1 MATPPGA
8 TPSPRPATLTPAIII
23 LGADALLAA
32 LPATAGQLVNAC
44 YAAGY
49 SAVIPSSWGDE
60 LVASGCLREIAARG
74 QGSVVLCACP
84 RVAERMRRIQSL
96 LPQLLPLAS
105 PPVAAARYLRARAGQ
120 HGVHI
125 TYVGDCPGGADVSI
139 DRHAT
144 PGALLRSLA
153 KRGIDV
159 AAQPR
164 EVEERLLRDARR
176 FYSLPG
182 GAPAPNW
189 LYVEKR
195 GYTLIE
201 PSGRDFLAEVAHRV
215 SKRERRVVDLAP
227 RLGCSCSGVIVGQP
241 WTEARDK
248 VAAVEP
254 PRAVH
259 EVLDHDVPVDLSAP
273 LEPWTGS
280 AVGGEPTVPIS
291 LDALAGLYDSEA
303 KASTLRSVPPP
314 PIQWRRTSGPKAA
327 EPTTPTRAP
336 DSVHRLSP
344 PAINLAVDAPALE
357 TLPPAGDS
365 DTPTTDPEART
376 AAATDRPERR
386 RPSREPATPVL
397 RDWRSSGETDVAA
410 TDAGGSVASTGEPA
424 GTSGELALSDAA
436 GQRSLN
442 SAAVWPLRS
451 ERSGPHQSVVVA
463 ACLLIAVC
471 ATGAVGILLAGRS
484 PFGHRGSQS
493 ATVQP
498 ATSRGHA
505 PVAIVPRD
513 STALAD
519 TASLGADSASIDTAG
534 AMPET
539 PDLPRL
545 PIGVAPDGRL
555 SPSAEAMHAALPLAR
570 NPAPVFTPGAAPI
583 PRADQTAAERPPG
596 GVPYSRTL
604 NRPPTPASTARA
616 TRSSDSVFA
625 IQAEIARRRHRVDS
639 LRVLLDSL
647 ARRAKVDSVSN
658 GSQGSTRR

>member
-1 MATPPGA
+1 MATPQGA
-8 TPSPRPATLTPAIII
+8 APSPRPATLTPAIII

-32 LPATAGQLVNAC
+32 RPATAGQLVNAC

-125 TYVGDCPGGADVSI
+125 TYVGDCPGGADASI

-153 KRGIDV
+153 KRGIDI

-201 PSGRDFLAEVAHRV
+201 PSGRDFLAEVAFRV

-227 RLGCSCSGVIVGQP
+227 RLGCSCSGVVVGQP

-291 LDALAGLYDSEA
+291 LEALAGLYDSEA
-303 KASTLRSVPPP
+303 KASTFRSVPPP
-314 PIQWRRTSGPKAA
+314 PIPWRRTSGPKST

-344 PAINLAVDAPALE
+344 PAVKAAVDAPPLE
-357 TLPPAGDS
+357 TVPSAADS
-365 DTPTTDPEART
+365 DTPTSDPDARN
-376 AAATDRPERR
+376 AASAGPSERR

-397 RDWRSSGETDVAA
+397 RDWRSSGETDVDA
-410 TDAGGSVASTGEPA
+410 TDAGRSVASTGELEA
-424 GTSGELALSDAA
+424 TSHELALSGADV
-436 GQRSLN
+436 QRSIN
-442 SAAVWPLRS
+442 SATIGRCVQSDRDRISRSSSPRVSCSPSVPRAPSVCCWPGARRFGTEDRSRQQPSLPQATATHRRPSWQETAARCLTRPHPSPTVRRWTRPARCRRRPSCRGCRLEWHPTGACRPRPKRCTQHPRWREILRPS
-451 ERSGPHQSVVVA
+451 SPPAPPRFRTRTKPPLSDRPV
-463 ACLLIAVC
+463 ACLI
-471 ATGAVGILLAGRS
+471 
-484 PFGHRGSQS
+484 P
-493 ATVQP
+493 P
-498 ATSRGHA
+498 
-505 PVAIVPRD
+505 P
-513 STALAD
+513 STA
-519 TASLGADSASIDTAG
+519 
-534 AMPET
+534 
-539 PDLPRL
+539 PRL
-545 PIGVAPDGRL
+545 
-555 SPSAEAMHAALPLAR
+555 
-570 NPAPVFTPGAAPI
+570 
-583 PRADQTAAERPPG
+583 RPECACHPCLG
-596 GVPYSRTL
+596 
-604 NRPPTPASTARA
+604 
-616 TRSSDSVFA
+616 
-625 IQAEIARRRHRVDS
+625 
-639 LRVLLDSL
+639 
-647 ARRAKVDSVSN
+647 
-658 GSQGSTRR
+658 

>member
-1 MATPPGA
+1 MATPQGA
-8 TPSPRPATLTPAIII
+8 APSPRPATLTPAIII

-32 LPATAGQLVNAC
+32 RPATAGQLVNAC

-125 TYVGDCPGGADVSI
+125 TYVGDCPGGADASI

-153 KRGIDV
+153 KRGIDI

-201 PSGRDFLAEVAHRV
+201 PSGRDFLAEVAARV

-227 RLGCSCSGVIVGQP
+227 RLGCSCSGVVVGQP

-280 AVGGEPTVPIS
+280 AVGGERTVPIS
-291 LDALAGLYDSEA
+291 LEALAGLYDSEA
-303 KASTLRSVPPP
+303 KASTFRSVPPP
-314 PIQWRRTSGPKAA
+314 PIPWRRTSGPKSA
-327 EPTTPTRAP
+327 EPTTPTRAS

-344 PAINLAVDAPALE
+344 PAVQPAVDPPTLE
-357 TLPPAGDS
+357 TVLSAADPE
-365 DTPTTDPEART
+365 TPTSDPEARD
-376 AAATDRPERR
+376 AASAGPSERR

-397 RDWRSSGETDVAA
+397 RDWRASRETDVDV
-410 TDAGGSVASTGEPA
+410 TDAGRSAASTGEPETA
-424 GTSGELALSDAA
+424 SHELALSDADV
-436 GQRSLN
+436 QRSVN

-451 ERSGPHQSVVVA
+451 ERSGPHQSVVLA
-463 ACLLIAVC
+463 ACLLLVVC
-471 ATGAVGILLAGRS
+471 TTGALGMLLAGRS

-493 ATVQP
+493 ATTPP
-498 ATSRGHA
+498 ATNPGHA
-505 PVAIVPRD
+505 PVALVARD

-519 TASLGADSASIDTAG
+519 TASPAADSASMDTSG
-534 AMPET
+534 AMPQT

-545 PIGVAPDGRL
+545 PIGVAPNGRL
-555 SPSAEAMHAALPLAR
+555 SPSAEAMHAAPPLAR

-583 PRADQTAAERPPG
+583 PRADQTDAERPPG
-596 GVPYSRTL
+596 GVPYSPTL
-604 NRPPTPASTARA
+604 NRPPTPPRNARA
-616 TRSSDSVFA
+616 THSSDSVLA

-647 ARRAKVDSVSN
+647 ARRAKGDSVTN
-658 GSQGSTRR
+658 GSQGSARR

>member
-1 MATPPGA
+1 MATPQGA
-8 TPSPRPATLTPAIII
+8 APSPRPATLTPAIII

-32 LPATAGQLVNAC
+32 RPATAGQLVNAC

-96 LPQLLPLAS
+96 MPQLLPLAS

-125 TYVGDCPGGADVSI
+125 TYVGDCPGGADASI

-201 PSGRDFLAEVAHRV
+201 PSGRDFLAEVAFRV
-215 SKRERRVVDLAP
+215 AKRERRVVDLAP
-227 RLGCSCSGVIVGQP
+227 RLGCSCSGVVVGQP
-241 WTEARDK
+241 WTEARDT

-280 AVGGEPTVPIS
+280 AVGGEPTVPIP
-291 LDALAGLYDSEA
+291 LEALAGLYDAEA

-314 PIQWRRTSGPKAA
+314 PIPWRRTSGPKSA

-344 PAINLAVDAPALE
+344 PAVNAAVDAPALE
-357 TLPPAGDS
+357 TLQPAAES
-365 DTPTTDPEART
+365 DTPTGEPEARNP
-376 AAATDRPERR
+376 AAADRPERG

-397 RDWRSSGETDVAA
+397 RDWRPSGETEVAA
-410 TDAGGSVASTGEPA
+410 SDAGRSVASTGEPEA
-424 GTSGELALSDAA
+424 ISQELTLSEAA
-436 GQRSLN
+436 ERRSVN

-451 ERSGPHQSVVVA
+451 ERSGPHQSVVLA
-463 ACLLIAVC
+463 ACLLLAVC
-471 ATGAVGILLAGRS
+471 ATGAVSMLLAGRS
-484 PFGHRGSQS
+484 PFSHRGSQS
-493 ATVQP
+493 VTTQP
-498 ATSRGHA
+498 ATGRGHA
-505 PVAIVPRD
+505 RAAMVPTD
-513 STALAD
+513 SATLAD
-519 TASLGADSASIDTAG
+519 TASAGADSAAMDTGG

-555 SPSAEAMHAALPLAR
+555 SPSAEAMHAAPPLAR

-583 PRADQTAAERPPG
+583 PRADQTAVERPPG
-596 GVPYSRTL
+596 GVPYSPVL
-604 NRPPTPASTARA
+604 NRPQTPASNARA
-616 TRSSDSVFA
+616 ARSADSVLA

-647 ARRAKVDSVSN
+647 AKRAKGDSVNN